1 MKWVIAFSCLL
12 MVAGCSEET
21 PRDVQAL
28 VDAHGCGSCHRMPG
42 IPGATGRTG
51 PPLKEY
57 HRQVYVAGILLN
69 TRETL
74 ARFIED
80 PQAIDPRSAM
90 PNVGVTAEEATLL
103 ADYLRSEP

>member
-1 MKWVIAFSCLL
+1 MKRIIAFSCLL
-12 MVAGCSEET
+12 MVAGCTDES
-21 PRDVQAL
+21 PREVQAL
-28 VDAHGCGSCHRMPG
+28 VDAHGCGSCHLMPG

-57 HRQVYVAGILLN
+57 YRQVYVAGILPN

-90 PNVGVTAEEATLL
+90 PDVGVTAREATLL